1 MDHGRRK
8 PSCRYPDRGMTRHR
22 LMVRLRQSFS
32 GMLLGGVPAVGGLAA
47 ASGGTG
53 AIPSVAVAAPAD
65 PAGISEGHVLPA
77 ASRTAAAIPD
87 LLGCVAPTYREGVAR
102 CLRQP
107 TVSARARGEAVVC
120 TKAVYE
126 WLLDHP
132 DRVALAWQR
141 RQVPCLPI
149 QARHDGSFGWTDE
162 CGSEVVWRT
171 VGRFRDGRI
180 WYARGSIKP
189 SRLAPPIPV
198 EGVVIFHHPILAEK
212 DGVAR
217 FAPRVECY
225 MHSDSRMAHLAVK
238 ILGPSVSDL
247 ADHAAAQLIEFFSA
261 IAAYVQNH
269 PEEAPQLLGPA
280 RP

>member
-1 MDHGRRK
+1 MDHGRRN
-8 PSCRYPDRGMTRHR
+8 PVCHCPARGMGGQG
-22 LMVRLRQSFS
+22 LLVRLRQSLR
-32 GMLLGGVPAVGGLAA
+32 GMLLGGVPAAAGFGVAGVGV
-47 ASGGTG
+47 G
-53 AIPSVAVAAPAD
+53 AMPPAAVAAPAD
-65 PAGISEGHVLPA
+65 PGGIPEGQVLPP

-87 LLGCVAPTYREGVAR
+87 LLGCVVPTYREAVAR

-107 TVSARARGEAVVC
+107 TVAARARGEPVVC
-120 TKAVYE
+120 TKAVYD

-162 CGSEVVWRT
+162 FGSEVVWRT

-180 WYARGSIKP
+180 WYARGSLKP
-189 SRLAPPIPV
+189 NRLAPPIPV
-198 EGVVIFHHPILAEK
+198 EGVVVFHHPILAEK

-225 MHSDSRMAHLAVK
+225 LHSDSRMAHLAVK